1 MRVDAYNQITQIYQ
15 TTNAKVKSTNK
26 KEKASDSLELS
37 QTGKDYQIAKQA
49 AKDAPDIRED
59 KVNQLKEQLKSGT
72 YQVTGEEFAEK
83 ILERYFNSIIQ
94 SKVRAIHWLV

>member
-83 ILERYFNSIIQ
+83 ILERYFNSII
-94 SKVRAIHWLV
+94 